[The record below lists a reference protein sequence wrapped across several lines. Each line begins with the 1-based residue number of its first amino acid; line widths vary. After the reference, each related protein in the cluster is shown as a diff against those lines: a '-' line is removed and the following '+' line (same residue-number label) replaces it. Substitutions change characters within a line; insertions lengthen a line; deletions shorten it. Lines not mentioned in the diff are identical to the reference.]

1 MSDVCRYFGAQWN
14 GVVKSSP
21 LESDN
26 QEAGS
31 LLTLRRYSQP
41 APNIHSLK
49 CTFGKK
55 KKKKKIQDLPL
66 LILKTPDRKNF
77 LSRCT
82 HTRTYILGTFLQEFL
97 KNFRKWIWSWWLLPK
112 AAVFSSPRTMI
123 YLEVLPFQGGLTTEP
138 LPPFRP
144 LFSSFSSSY
153 PLTTS
158 PSQKTNFLEF
168 PLGVPQPG

>member
-82 HTRTYILGTFLQEFL
+82 HTPTHIHIRDLSTRVSQELSQVDLIMVTSAKGCSLFISQNNDL
-97 KNFRKWIWSWWLLPK
+97 FGSTAFPGWSDHWTTPTI
-112 AAVFSSPRTMI
+112 SSP
-123 YLEVLPFQGGLTTEP
+123 LLLFFFFLPTHH
-138 LPPFRP
+138 LPQ
-144 LFSSFSSSY
+144 S
-153 PLTTS
+153 
-158 PSQKTNFLEF
+158 ED
-168 PLGVPQPG
+168 